1 MMDQS
6 STPGGKYFFLYS
18 LKSDSE
24 FSQRLQVEVYLS
36 EKKGRANL
44 TLPFRIKP
52 IMCFVTS

>member
-1 MMDQS
+1 MDQS